1 MLMDLL
7 HVLAVLI
14 ALAGTAVNSFGV
26 SLKWKIW
33 ALALWTASN
42 FFLLLW
48 EMYIHDAWMGAL
60 FGVQLLFSLAGLG
73 HHLVKAREWGLY
85 P

>member
-1 MLMDLL
+1 
-7 HVLAVLI
+7 
-14 ALAGTAVNSFGV
+14 
-26 SLKWKIW
+26 
-33 ALALWTASN
+33 
-42 FFLLLW
+42 LLW